1 MSEAV
6 QDRYAPSSICFG
18 CGPANTDGLRIKSI
32 RDGEG
37 LRMAFQPQ
45 AQHQAFPGVINGGII
60 GALLDCHGN
69 WTAAI
74 AIMDRLGLEQPL
86 CTVTAQ
92 YEVKLRRPTPF
103 GPRWRCAVACW
114 CSRTTAPKLCSN
126 SRPTRKRAPPD
137 AGCSSPCGKAILR
150 GTAGDERR

>member
-18 CGPANTDGLRIKSI
+18 CGPANEEGLRIKSF
-32 RDGEG
+32 RDAEG

-74 AIMDRLGLEQPL
+74 SIMDRLGLEQPH

-103 GPRWRCAVACW
+103 GPALEVRSRVLVLEDDRAEIMLELKADGETCATGRGLFVAVREGHPAWHRW
-114 CSRTTAPKLCSN
+114 
-126 SRPTRKRAPPD
+126 
-137 AGCSSPCGKAILR
+137 G
-150 GTAGDERR
+150 

>member
-6 QDRYAPSSICFG
+6 QDLYAPSSICFG
-18 CGPANTDGLRIKSI
+18 CGPANTDGLRIKSF
-32 RDGEG
+32 RNNEG
-37 LRMAFQPQ
+37 LQMAFQPQ
-45 AQHQAFPGVINGGII
+45 KYHQAFPGVINGGII

-103 GPRWRCAVACW
+103 GPTLEVRSRILVLENDRAEVIIELQANGETCATGRGLFVAVKEGHPAWHRW
-114 CSRTTAPKLCSN
+114 
-126 SRPTRKRAPPD
+126 
-137 AGCSSPCGKAILR
+137 G
-150 GTAGDERR
+150 

>member
-18 CGPANTDGLRIKSI
+18 CGPANEEGLRIKSF
-32 RDGEG
+32 RDAEG

-74 AIMDRLGLEQPL
+74 TIMDRLGLEQPL

-103 GPRWRCAVACW
+103 GPALEVRSRVLVLEDDRAEIMLELKADGETCATGRGLFVAVREGHPAWHRW
-114 CSRTTAPKLCSN
+114 
-126 SRPTRKRAPPD
+126 
-137 AGCSSPCGKAILR
+137 G
-150 GTAGDERR
+150 